1 MLDTAGMAIA
11 LAAPNGGFRR
21 MQNDMTTREQR
32 WRPFSLMPA
41 FKFAVGRAAEGASVQ
56 AKNMRLAIH
65 QPGLVNRFDL
75 VRMRIVYEE
84 AVLNATMCREQV
96 KRWRVECTTL
106 EQHRALDRLA
116 VTVNQWSD
124 DSEAVIAAIK
134 TLLHEC

>member
-1 MLDTAGMAIA
+1 
-11 LAAPNGGFRR
+11 
-21 MQNDMTTREQR
+21 
-32 WRPFSLMPA
+32 
-41 FKFAVGRAAEGASVQ
+41 
-56 AKNMRLAIH
+56 
-65 QPGLVNRFDL
+65 
-75 VRMRIVYEE
+75 VYEE